1 MKQTERFSNEIL
13 NAYLDGELDT
23 DEQGRLI
30 EALNADEELSHR
42 ICELARVRSMVQ
54 FAYQDVATDNPQHA
68 PRNHFRRK
76 LIGLAASLTLALG
89 ATIGWMA
96 HQYNYPNHGL
106 LELANHVEMNNQR
119 TRSDTWR
126 VLLHLTTDNP
136 TRLKVVL
143 DEAESLLNHYAQN
156 KQPLQMEILANGQGL
171 NLLRT
176 DTSIYSQRIKAMQ
189 KRYDNLVFVACGTA
203 LKRLREERRINV
215 QLLPNVDIAPSAIGE
230 VLKKQGEGWSYVQI

>member
-1 MKQTERFSNEIL
+1 MKQPERFSNEIL

-30 EALNADEELSHR
+30 EALNADEELSQR

-76 LIGLAASLTLALG
+76 LVGIAATLTLALG

-96 HQYNYPNHGL
+96 HQYNYPTHGL

-119 TRSDTWR
+119 TRGDTWR

-143 DEAESLLNHYAQN
+143 DEAESLLDHYAQS
-156 KQPLQMEILANGQGL
+156 KQHLQMEILANGQGL

-176 DTSIYSQRIKAMQ
+176 DTSIYSQRIKEMQ
-189 KRYDNLVFVACGTA
+189 QRYDNLVFVACGTA

-215 QLLPNVDIAPSAIGE
+215 QLLPDVDVAPSAIGE